1 MTPDQLPSNRK
12 FGLFFALIF
21 LLMALYLH
29 RISSPI
35 LIVIPVSIS
44 AFFLVAAVLFD
55 SRLEQ
60 LNKLWARLGLLL
72 GMIVSPL
79 VMCLI
84 FFLLFMPIALLMR
97 LLGRD
102 ELRLKMKSR
111 DSHWRLRDQ
120 SQIESG
126 SFKHQF

>member
-1 MTPDQLPSNRK
+1 MIPNQLPSNKK
-12 FGLFFALIF
+12 FGLFFASIF
-21 LLMALYLH
+21 LLVAFYLH

-35 LIVIPVSIS
+35 FIGIPISIS
-44 AFFLVAAVLFD
+44 TFFLVAAVLFD
-55 SRLEQ
+55 SRLEP
-60 LNKLWARLGLLL
+60 LNRLWAKLGLLL

-84 FFLLFMPIALLMR
+84 FFSLFMPIALLMR

-111 DSHWRLRDQ
+111 HSHWRLRDQ
-120 SQIESG
+120 SQMQSG
-126 SFKHQF
+126 SFKYQF